1 MDKKKGQKKM
11 KKQLVGLFVLLLLL
25 TAGCAKQNG
34 SVKMDV
40 DSVAGKIMKEVSFKD
55 QMSEIKQKTALSLY
69 GLDGTSVV
77 KAKVYESTG
86 ATAEEVAVFEGKDE
100 KSAGKI
106 KEAVMKR
113 IETQKESY
121 KGYVP
126 KELEKLKKP
135 LVDVK
140 GKYVAL
146 CVADDTSP
154 AEKVINE
161 SAK

>member
-1 MDKKKGQKKM
+1 M
-11 KKQLVGLFVLLLLL
+11 KKQLLWILVLLLLF
-25 TAGCAKQNG
+25 TAGCSKQNA

-40 DSVAGKIMKEVSFKD
+40 DGVAGKIMKEVTFKD
-55 QMSEIKQKTALSLY
+55 QMSEIKQKTALSSY
-69 GLDGTSVV
+69 GLDSKDVV

-100 KSAGKI
+100 KSASVI
-106 KEAVMKR
+106 KEAAMKR
-113 IETQKESY
+113 IENQKESY

-135 LVDVK
+135 LVEVK
-140 GKYVAL
+140 GKYVIL

-154 AEKVINE
+154 AKKVINE
-161 SAK
+161 SIK

>member
-1 MDKKKGQKKM
+1 M
-11 KKQLVGLFVLLLLL
+11 KKQLIGLFVLLFLF

-34 SVKMDV
+34 NVKMDV
-40 DSVAGKIMKEVSFKD
+40 DSVAGKIMKEVTFKD
-55 QMSEIKQKTALSLY
+55 QMSEIKQKTALSIY
-69 GLDGTSVV
+69 GLNSTDVV

-86 ATAEEVAVFEGKDE
+86 ATAEEVAAFEGKDE
-100 KSAGKI
+100 KSAAVI

-113 IETQKESY
+113 IENQKESY

-135 LVDVK
+135 LVVAK
-140 GKYVAL
+140 GKYVVL

-154 AEKVINE
+154 AEKVVNG
-161 SAK
+161 SVK